1 MPQTSLPAACII
13 SIGRIT
19 AARNR
24 SSKKISWEDSN
35 HHSAFLTYQ
44 VVCRRK
50 RKTAGKTRSSLPTDQ
65 RRRNT
70 TIPGMASRSEGVQ
83 QARHSPPGKKTES
96 KMLLTL
102 FNPLRRAPQPHTSR
116 KTAPESYLILHQR
129 WQSFFL
135 PAPGGTARLRRR
147 VQEGNVQFKEWEVL
161 GEAGA

>member
-83 QARHSPPGKKTES
+83 QARHSPPGKKTRIKVAADPLQPPQES
-96 KMLLTL
+96 PTTPHQQKDCTWELSYFTPKMAELLPSSTRGHGTL
-102 FNPLRRAPQPHTSR
+102 E
-116 KTAPESYLILHQR
+116 KEST
-129 WQSFFL
+129 
-135 PAPGGTARLRRR
+135 GGERT
-147 VQEGNVQFKEWEVL
+147 V
-161 GEAGA
+161 